1 MSEETNPT
9 KLDGKDAFPR
19 YDVSPELLKDEPKE
33 KTASEPPTLQPESK
47 NQPPR

>member
-19 YDVSPELLKDEPKE
+19 YAVNPELLKDEPE
-33 KTASEPPTLQPESK
+33 AKTESEPPTSQPEST